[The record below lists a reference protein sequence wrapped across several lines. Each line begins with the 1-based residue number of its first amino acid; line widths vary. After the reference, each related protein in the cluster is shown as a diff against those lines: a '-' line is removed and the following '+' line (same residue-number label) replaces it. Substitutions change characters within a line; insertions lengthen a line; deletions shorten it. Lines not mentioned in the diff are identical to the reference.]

1 MSAGPPRGLP
11 LLSVE
16 PVRPDYDDAWIG
28 ALVPTLLGTEP
39 AEWLPAPV
47 DEADAVVLLVLDG
60 LGWRSLQVHRA
71 HLPTLAAMEGRAI
84 TAVVPSTSATALT
97 SIATGLSPAEHGVL
111 GYRMRVGGRVLNVL
125 RWQVADDEPPAPEQV
140 QPHPPFLGG
149 SVPVVT
155 RAEFRGSGFTGAHL
169 RGARLVGWRTTS
181 TLCEHVRRTVA
192 SGQRFTY
199 AYYDGVDRV
208 AHEYGL
214 RDGFFA
220 RELTAADQLVEQ
232 LLEVLPGSCALVV
245 TADHGQVHV
254 PVSAQTSLDPVDPL
268 VAGYSGEGR
277 FRSLHA
283 RPGAAA
289 ELLAEARRRFGD
301 LAWVLPRDELFDD
314 GWFGPRGAAGP
325 VVRGRVGDVVLA
337 ARAETSFLDPT
348 DPGES
353 RMIARHGSL
362 TADELLV
369 PLLAARG
376 RG

>member
-1 MSAGPPRGLP
+1 M
-11 LLSVE
+11 
-16 PVRPDYDDAWIG
+16 RPDYDDAWIG
-28 ALVPTLLGTEP
+28 ALVPALLGAEP
-39 AEWLPAPV
+39 VEWLPEPV
-47 DEADAVVLLVLDG
+47 ADADAVVLLVLDG
-60 LGWRSLQVHRA
+60 LGWRSLQAHRA
-71 HLPTLAAMEGRAI
+71 HLPTLSAMEGRAI
-84 TAVVPSTSATALT
+84 TAVVPSTTATALT
-97 SIATGLSPAEHGVL
+97 SISTGLAPAEHGVL
-111 GYRMRVGGRVLNVL
+111 GYRIRVGGRVLNVL
-125 RWQVADDEPPAPEQV
+125 RWQVAGDQPPAPEQV

-149 SVPVVT
+149 AVPVVT

-192 SGQRFTY
+192 SGQPFTY

-232 LLEVLPGSCALVV
+232 LLDVLPERCALVM

-254 PVSAQTSLDPVDPL
+254 PVSAQISLGAVDPL
-268 VAGYSGEGR
+268 VVGYSGEGR

-283 RPGAAA
+283 RAGATA

-325 VVRGRVGDVVLA
+325 IVRGRVGDVVLA